1 MPTVPG
7 LAARNRST
15 AAMRLRM
22 VQLNPRPMD
31 GQDARADTGLA
42 AGLGDGPVGDGAV
55 GVPAGRVAAAWCCAA
70 CDGEHAASAATA
82 SSAAVHAQ
90 APPALLRLPLWVRRV
105 RLEARGGP
113 IIGRQNTKVAAPAGR
128 TPPTPPRRRR
138 GLRNCL

>member
-1 MPTVPG
+1 
-7 LAARNRST
+7 
-15 AAMRLRM
+15 
-22 VQLNPRPMD
+22 MD

-90 APPALLRLPLWVRRV
+90 ARPALLRLPLWVRRV
-105 RLEARGGP
+105 RLEARSGR
-113 IIGRQNTKVAAPAGR
+113 IIGRQNTKVAAPAGLAER
-128 TPPTPPRRRR
+128 IRCRRCRV
-138 GLRNCL
+138 